1 MYDNLYIISTYGY
14 AVALPIFDP
23 LSIMCVSEVGTFS
36 CECFRGFK
44 LNSKEN
50 KATCE
55 RTTKLDVKVM
65 STYPTTRH
73 DIILIYHACSDD
85 RDTILLCLLMLTTC
99 QTDKKPISYTEAI
112 HVTCLLPLLIH
123 LTNGLCM
130 HQQT

>member
-1 MYDNLYIISTYGY
+1 MYDNLCIIPTYGY

-36 CECFRGFK
+36 CECFRGFR

-50 KATCE
+50 KVTCE

-65 STYPTTRH
+65 SKYPTTRH
-73 DIILIYHACSDD
+73 DIIYHACSDD
-85 RDTILLCLLMLTTC
+85 RDTILLCLLNNDNLP
-99 QTDKKPISYTEAI
+99 TDKKPVSYTEAI